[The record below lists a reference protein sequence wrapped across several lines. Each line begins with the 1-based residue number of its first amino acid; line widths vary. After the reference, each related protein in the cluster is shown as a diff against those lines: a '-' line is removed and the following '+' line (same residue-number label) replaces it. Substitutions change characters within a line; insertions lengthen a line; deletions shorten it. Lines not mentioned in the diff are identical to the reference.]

1 MEEKRK
7 GQNPEVEQRAAANG
21 GLYKQAAPKS
31 DVPLSDKER
40 AMIETARERADRDRA
55 ALRATGHGD
64 HQGEEGF

>member
-7 GQNPEVEQRAAANG
+7 GQNPEADQRRVG
-21 GLYKQAAPKS
+21 TGELYEQAAPKS
-31 DVPLSDKER
+31 SAPASDKER
-40 AMIETARERADRDRA
+40 AMIEAARERADRDRV

>member
-7 GQNPEVEQRAAANG
+7 GQNPEVEQRAAAKG
-21 GLYKQAAPKS
+21 GLYEQAAPKS
-31 DVPLSDKER
+31 DAPLSDKER
-40 AMIETARERADRDRA
+40 AMIKTARERADRDRA